1 MKALIV
7 DDERLARKELMKL
20 LEDHPSIEV
29 VGEAMNAEEAIQMTN
44 ELNPDLL
51 FLDIQMPGKT
61 GFQLLEELD
70 SVPVVVF
77 TTAYDEFA
85 LKAFE
90 VNALDYLLKPIQAE
104 RLAETMAKISEKERS
119 KVVAARN
126 PDKKLGLND
135 QVFVKDGDRCWFVGL
150 SNVRMFESDGNYIKV
165 YFDTNRPMIH
175 KSLNALDEKLDER
188 AFFRASRK
196 HIINLSWVE
205 GIEPWFNGGLMVKL
219 KGGDKVEVSR
229 RQAAK
234 FKDMM
239 SLKRYLSTSAI
250 NSCCT
255 FQSLASFSIAVASI
269 SVTYP
274 FRLLACHT
282 ILINSIRLSFG

>member
-1 MKALIV
+1 MKALII
-7 DDERLARKELMKL
+7 DDERLARNELLKL
-20 LEDHPSIEV
+20 LQDHPSIEV
-29 VGEAMNAEEAIQMTN
+29 VGEAMNADEAEKMIE

-51 FLDIQMPGKT
+51 FLDVQMPGRT
-61 GFQLLEELD
+61 GFQLLESLD
-70 SVPVVVF
+70 SAPLVVF

-90 VNALDYLLKPIQAE
+90 VNALDYLLKPIMAE
-104 RLAETMAKISEKERS
+104 RLNEAVQKIIEKERAKAGRS
-119 KVVAARN
+119 R
-126 PDKKLGLND
+126 DSKLGLED
-135 QVFVKDGDRCWFVGL
+135 QVFVKDGDRCWFVSL
-150 SNVRMFESDGNYIKV
+150 STVRLFESDGNYIKV

-196 HIINLSWVE
+196 HIVNLSWVE

-239 SLKRYLSTSAI
+239 SL
-250 NSCCT
+250 
-255 FQSLASFSIAVASI
+255 
-269 SVTYP
+269 
-274 FRLLACHT
+274 
-282 ILINSIRLSFG
+282 

>member
-1 MKALIV
+1 MRALII
-7 DDERLARKELMKL
+7 DDERLARKELTKL
-20 LEDHPSIEV
+20 LEEHPSIEI
-29 VGEAMNAEEAIQMTN
+29 VGEAMNADEAEQMVN

-51 FLDIQMPGKT
+51 FLDIQMPGRT
-61 GFQLLEELD
+61 GFQLLESLE
-70 SVPVVVF
+70 SVPLVVF

-104 RLAETMAKISEKERS
+104 RLSEAIHKIMEKERA
-119 KVVAARN
+119 KIGRG
-126 PDKKLGLND
+126 PGKKLGLED
-135 QVFVKDGDRCWFVGL
+135 QVFVKDGERCWFVSL
-150 SNVRMFESDGNYIKV
+150 ANIRYFESDGNYIKV
-165 YFDTNRPMIH
+165 YFDANRPMIH
-175 KSLNALDEKLDER
+175 KSLNALDDRLDER

-219 KGGDKVEVSR
+219 RGGDKVEVSR

-239 SLKRYLSTSAI
+239 SL
-250 NSCCT
+250 
-255 FQSLASFSIAVASI
+255 
-269 SVTYP
+269 
-274 FRLLACHT
+274 
-282 ILINSIRLSFG
+282 

>member
-1 MKALIV
+1 
-7 DDERLARKELMKL
+7 LAKL
-20 LEDHPSIEV
+20 LEEHPSIEI
-29 VGEAMNAEEAIQMTN
+29 VGEAMNADEAEQMIN

-51 FLDIQMPGKT
+51 FLDIQMPGRT
-61 GFQLLEELD
+61 GFQLLESLE
-70 SVPVVVF
+70 SVPLVVF

-104 RLAETMAKISEKERS
+104 RLSEAVHKIMEKERA
-119 KVVAARN
+119 KTGRGAG
-126 PDKKLGLND
+126 KKLGLED
-135 QVFVKDGDRCWFVGL
+135 QVFVKDGERCWFVNL
-150 SNVRMFESDGNYIKV
+150 ANIRFFESDGNYIKV
-165 YFDTNRPMIH
+165 YFDSNRPMIH
-175 KSLNALDEKLDER
+175 KSLNALDDRLDER

-219 KGGDKVEVSR
+219 RGGDKVEVSR

-239 SLKRYLSTSAI
+239 SL
-250 NSCCT
+250 
-255 FQSLASFSIAVASI
+255 
-269 SVTYP
+269 
-274 FRLLACHT
+274 
-282 ILINSIRLSFG
+282 

>member
-1 MKALIV
+1 MRALIV
-7 DDERLARKELMKL
+7 DDERLARKELIKL
-20 LEDHPSIEV
+20 LEDHPSVEII
-29 VGEAMNAEEAIQMTN
+29 GEAANAEEANQMVN
-44 ELNPDLL
+44 ELNPDIL

-61 GFQLLEELD
+61 GFELLEMLD
-70 SVPVVVF
+70 YVPLVVF

-85 LKAFE
+85 IKAFE
-90 VNALDYLLKPIQAE
+90 VNALDYLMKPIQAE
-104 RLAETMAKISEKERS
+104 RLAETTAKLAEKVRTRTVSNNSGE
-119 KVVAARN
+119 
-126 PDKKLGLND
+126 KKLGLDD

-150 SNVRMFESDGNYIKV
+150 NNIRLFESDGNYIKV
-165 YFDTNRPMIH
+165 YFDSNRPMIH

-205 GIEPWFNGGLMVKL
+205 SIEPWFNGGLMVKL

-239 SLKRYLSTSAI
+239 SL
-250 NSCCT
+250 
-255 FQSLASFSIAVASI
+255 
-269 SVTYP
+269 
-274 FRLLACHT
+274 
-282 ILINSIRLSFG
+282 

>member
-1 MKALIV
+1 MRALII
-7 DDERLARKELMKL
+7 DDERLARKELAKL
-20 LEDHPSIEV
+20 LEEHPSIEI
-29 VGEAMNAEEAIQMTN
+29 VGEAMNADEAEQMIN

-51 FLDIQMPGKT
+51 FLDIQMPGRT
-61 GFQLLEELD
+61 GFQLLESLE
-70 SVPVVVF
+70 SVPLVVF

-104 RLAETMAKISEKERS
+104 RLSEAIQKIMEKERA
-119 KVVAARN
+119 KIGRG
-126 PDKKLGLND
+126 PGKKLGLED
-135 QVFVKDGDRCWFVGL
+135 QVFVKDGERCWFVSL
-150 SNVRMFESDGNYIKV
+150 ANIRYFESDGNYIKV
-165 YFDTNRPMIH
+165 YFDVNRPMIH
-175 KSLNALDEKLDER
+175 KSLNALDDRLDER

-219 KGGDKVEVSR
+219 RGGDKVEVSR

-239 SLKRYLSTSAI
+239 SL
-250 NSCCT
+250 
-255 FQSLASFSIAVASI
+255 
-269 SVTYP
+269 
-274 FRLLACHT
+274 
-282 ILINSIRLSFG
+282 

>member
-7 DDERLARKELMKL
+7 DDERLARKELMTL
-20 LEDHPSIEV
+20 LEEHPSIEV
-29 VGEAMNAEEAIQMTN
+29 VGEAMNADEAMN
-44 ELNPDLL
+44 MVNDLNPDLL

-61 GFQLLEELD
+61 GFQLLEMLD
-70 SVPVVVF
+70 SVPLVVF

-90 VNALDYLLKPIQAE
+90 VNALDYLLKPIQPE
-104 RLAETMAKISEKERS
+104 RLAETVAKLQEKERARA
-119 KVVAARN
+119 VAARN

-135 QVFVKDGDRCWFVGL
+135 QVFVKDGDRCWFVSL
-150 SNVRMFESDGNYIKV
+150 SNVRLFESDGNYIKV
-165 YFDTNRPMIH
+165 YFDSNRPMIH

-196 HIINLSWVE
+196 HIVNLSWVE
-205 GIEPWFNGGLMVKL
+205 GIEPWFNGGLMVRL
-219 KGGDKVEVSR
+219 RGGDKVEVSR

-239 SLKRYLSTSAI
+239 SL
-250 NSCCT
+250 
-255 FQSLASFSIAVASI
+255 
-269 SVTYP
+269 
-274 FRLLACHT
+274 
-282 ILINSIRLSFG
+282 

>member
-1 MKALIV
+1 MRALIV

-20 LEDHPSIEV
+20 LEEHPSIEV
-29 VGEAMNAEEAIQMTN
+29 VGEAANADEADKMIE

-51 FLDIQMPGKT
+51 FLDIQMPGQT
-61 GFQLLEELD
+61 GFQLLESLD
-70 SVPVVVF
+70 SAPLVVF

-90 VNALDYLLKPIQAE
+90 VNALDYLLKPITAE
-104 RLAETMAKISEKERS
+104 RLSEAVHKIHEKERS
-119 KVVAARN
+119 KAGRAH
-126 PDKKLGLND
+126 DKKLGLDD
-135 QVFVKDGDRCWFVGL
+135 QVFVKDGDRCWFVSL
-150 SNVRMFESDGNYIKV
+150 ANIRLFESDGNYIKV

-196 HIINLSWVE
+196 HIVNLSWVE

-219 KGGDKVEVSR
+219 RGGDKVEVSR

-239 SLKRYLSTSAI
+239 SL
-250 NSCCT
+250 
-255 FQSLASFSIAVASI
+255 
-269 SVTYP
+269 
-274 FRLLACHT
+274 
-282 ILINSIRLSFG
+282 